1 MGQLNLAIVGIGNC
15 ASSLVQGL
23 EHYEDADEP
32 APGLVH
38 PSLGG
43 YHVSDVDVVCGF
55 DVDERKV
62 GRDVGEAAFAAP
74 NTATRFLD
82 EPPALDAPVHMAPVA
97 DGVPGAVRG
106 EDGVRVA
113 EHAPVDPATKLDEH
127 EVDVLVALLPPG
139 SSKATEH
146 WMQACLETTTAAVNA
161 GPVPVASEEAWGQ
174 RFREAGVPLLGDDV
188 TGQAGATS
196 THRALAEALQ
206 ARGISPERTYQ
217 LNVGGGTGK
226 QATQDRQRRETASR
240 GPREALQRSLD
251 EPLDEDA
258 IKAGPSDHVPFLG
271 DDKVAFVRLEGTG
284 FLDTPVELEVRLSV
298 EDAPNAAGTLL
309 DALRCAKLGADDG
322 LAGPLEAPS
331 SAFFKAPPNPVP
343 EHEARERLEAFLEGS
358 TG

>member
-32 APGLVH
+32 APGLAH

-62 GRDVGEAAFAAP
+62 GRDVGEAAFADP
-74 NTATRFLD
+74 NTATRALD
-82 EPPALDAPVHMAPVA
+82 EAPTLDAPVHMAPVA
-97 DGVPGAVRG
+97 DGVPGSVRG
-106 EDGVRVA
+106 EDGVQVA
-113 EHAPVDPATKLDEH
+113 DRAPVDPATKLDEH
-127 EVDVLVALLPPG
+127 DVDVLVTLLPPG
-139 SSKATEH
+139 SNKATEQ
-146 WMQACLETTTAAVNA
+146 WMQACLETGTAAVNA
-161 GPVPVASEEAWGQ
+161 GPVAVAGDEAWGD
-174 RFREAGVPLLGDDV
+174 RFREAGVPVLGDDV

-196 THRALAEALQ
+196 THRAIAEALE
-206 ARGISPERTYQ
+206 ARGIDPERTYQ

-226 QATQDRQRRETASR
+226 RATQDRGRRETASR
-240 GPREALQRSLD
+240 GPREAVQGSLD
-251 EPLDEDA
+251 ERLDEGQ
-258 IKAGPSDHVPFLG
+258 IKAGPSDFVPFLG
-271 DDKVAFVRLEGTG
+271 DDKVAFVRLEGQG
-284 FLDTPVELEVRLSV
+284 FLASPVELELRLSV

-322 LAGPLEAPS
+322 RAGPLEAPS
-331 SAFFKAPPNPVP
+331 SAFFKAPPSPVP
-343 EHEARERLEAFLEGS
+343 EHEAIDRLESFLERA